1 MINKSISST
10 ETESRSSFNEH
21 TNDNFKFLYHCRS
34 FKGAWSRF
42 RSKNI
47 FPVLMSINLS
57 VSRTIISEIQNLQ
70 FFAMKTKLLSCF
82 SLHFEC

>member
-47 FPVLMSINLS
+47 FPVLMSI
-57 VSRTIISEIQNLQ
+57 EI
-70 FFAMKTKLLSCF
+70 
-82 SLHFEC
+82 